1 MPRVLSES
9 DREYLEALKQAR
21 LAIVT
26 GAQSYRI
33 GSRALTRADLGFIV
47 GEIEKLEGT
56 ITPKFRRIVVRD
68 R

>member
-1 MPRVLSES
+1 LTE
-9 DREYLEALKQAR
+9 DDKIYLDALKKAR

-33 GSRALTRADLGFIV
+33 GTRQLTRANLKDIID
-47 GEIEKLEGT
+47 EIEKLEGT
-56 ITPKFRRIVVRD
+56 KAPRFRRIVPID